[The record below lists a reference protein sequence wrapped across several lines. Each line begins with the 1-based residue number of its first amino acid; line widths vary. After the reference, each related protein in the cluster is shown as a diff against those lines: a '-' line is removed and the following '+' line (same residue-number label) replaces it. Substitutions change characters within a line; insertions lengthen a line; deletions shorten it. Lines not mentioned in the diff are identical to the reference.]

1 MKRFENG
8 FFSNVVDTKMNI
20 YNLGLEEEKAHKMF
34 SHVFGGQT
42 PALGALG
49 PYSLETLNNYENRQ
63 LFDDESIKALFNP
76 EGPREK
82 ARQDDEIARSRVF
95 RFDDDPLKSSASYAQ
110 SIIQHQFYG
119 TRNRWGVRGFH
130 AGHHDHVMSESDFN
144 TQRPAQIASELES
157 KKMNSTLTQKR
168 KNGLSSLVQM
178 NSAIEELSKN
188 EDGRALSHKRF
199 TADLLPLKETIPD
212 APSGWWDTL
221 GNMSYTAEEGDRAFG
236 RLHRQIQPVGT
247 AFTR

>member
-1 MKRFENG
+1 
-8 FFSNVVDTKMNI
+8 MNI
-20 YNLGLEEEKAHKMF
+20 YNLGLEEEKTHKMF

-49 PYSLETLNNYENRQ
+49 PYSVETLNNYENRQ
-63 LFDDESIKALFNP
+63 FFDDGSIKSLFDP

-82 ARQDDEIARSRVF
+82 ARQQDEILRSRVF
-95 RFDDDPLKSSASYAQ
+95 RFDDDPLKSSASHAH
-110 SIIQHQFYG
+110 SMIQHQFYG

-144 TQRPAQIASELES
+144 TQRPARIASELES
-157 KKMNSTLTQKR
+157 KNMNSTLTQK
-168 KNGLSSLVQM
+168 KKEGLSSLVRM
-178 NSAIEELSKN
+178 NSAELSKF

-199 TADLLPLKETIPD
+199 TTDLLPLKKTIPD
-212 APSGWWDTL
+212 APSGWWDSL
-221 GNMSYTAEEGDRAFG
+221 GNMSYAAEEGDAGFA